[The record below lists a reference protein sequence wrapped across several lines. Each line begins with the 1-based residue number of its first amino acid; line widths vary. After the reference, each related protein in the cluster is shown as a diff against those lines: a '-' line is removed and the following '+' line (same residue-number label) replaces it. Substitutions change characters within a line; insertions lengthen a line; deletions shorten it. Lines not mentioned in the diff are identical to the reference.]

1 MNILVAELIWPEGLD
16 ELEASGRVAYDSDL
30 RRDPQLDY
38 GLSPRIVELIHTTPH
53 KALKQAVR
61 WALVPRN
68 VADAATAPRPTKKEK
83 RPFTPDQA
91 RALLE
96 AASGDRFEALYVLAI
111 TAGLRRGELLGL
123 RWQDVDLER
132 GSLQVRQQL
141 VRTKKDGL
149 SFTSPKGG
157 GSRGLKLIQ
166 GAIDALKNHRK
177 RQNEER
183 LRLGTLW
190 QNTGLVF
197 TTVTG
202 TPMDGDN
209 LAKRSFGPLLTR
221 GGLPRIRF
229 HDLRHT
235 FATLWLESGEHP
247 KILQEILG
255 HSRISITLASYS
267 HVAPH
272 MQREA
277 MGRFGRMFSKSS

>member
-1 MNILVAELIWPEGLD
+1 M
-16 ELEASGRVAYDSDL
+16 
-30 RRDPQLDY
+30 
-38 GLSPRIVELIHTTPH
+38 
-53 KALKQAVR
+53 
-61 WALVPRN
+61 PRN

-221 GGLPRIRF
+221 GGSQDTLSRPPTHLRGALVRVWRASQDSPGDPRPLP
-229 HDLRHT
+229 D
-235 FATLWLESGEHP
+235 
-247 KILQEILG
+247 LG
-255 HSRISITLASYS
+255 HIGHLLA
-267 HVAPH
+267 HDPPH
-272 MQREA
+272 A
-277 MGRFGRMFSKSS
+277 A